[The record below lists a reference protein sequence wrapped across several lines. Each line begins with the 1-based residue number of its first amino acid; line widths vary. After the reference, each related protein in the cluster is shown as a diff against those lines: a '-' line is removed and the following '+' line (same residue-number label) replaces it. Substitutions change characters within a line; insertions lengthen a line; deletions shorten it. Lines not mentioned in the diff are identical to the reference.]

1 MEVEVESKNPK
12 GEEPAYLNQKEENNP
27 EKEKPE
33 EDQGQLEEKN
43 EVEEQ
48 KEEENHKEDLQKMEE
63 EKEKEKEEH
72 KNDLNDEKES
82 MELYLKKKLEKI
94 SPTIY
99 IEYPKSE
106 DISPL
111 SKLDS
116 ENIKSFLEK
125 FGKITFIEIYHLI
138 ALIQFETFLSAYSC
152 IKYFEKININKK
164 EKVICRW
171 FEEKDEEIITNDIIS
186 RIRKLKPY
194 EIVENINKSMKNY
207 YLRKKEKNSNF
218 SYIQEDEENNIKENI
233 LTDGITQME
242 YYSIFSLTPKAQKEF
257 NEMVILNTNR
267 GFQNL
272 ELSNIQNNKD
282 INVNSSQ
289 VNTINEKG
297 NTNIKYICKFY
308 LQIEADR
315 EFQIVKRIIGAKGSN
330 LKRIID
336 YCSKGPGGVYIP
348 DAIKLKLKGAGSGYR
363 EREGDKNEPLYLCV
377 ISKYP
382 DKYKKACSFVIELII
397 NIYGEYKRFC
407 ERKGKKPISNL
418 NIQKAEY
425 ISTRGY

>member
-1 MEVEVESKNPK
+1 MEVEDEKNNPK
-12 GEEPAYLNQKEENNP
+12 EEEEEKQNQENKLSKEERSLLAGQNQND
-27 EKEKPE
+27 EQNHKENI
-33 EDQGQLEEKN
+33 QNINEEKN
-43 EVEEQ
+43 NI
-48 KEEENHKEDLQKMEE
+48 KEEKKICSKGQN
-63 EKEKEKEEH
+63 
-72 KNDLNDEKES
+72 ES
-82 MELYLKKKLEKI
+82 MELYLKKKLGKI

-106 DISPL
+106 DSSPL

-116 ENIKSFLEK
+116 ENLKSFLEK

-138 ALIQFETFLSAYSC
+138 ALVQFESFLSAYSC
-152 IKYFEKININKK
+152 IKYFEKINTIKK
-164 EKVICRW
+164 ITCRW
-171 FEEKDEEIITNDIIS
+171 FEEKDEEIITNDIIAK
-186 RIRKLKPY
+186 IRKLKPY

-207 YLRKKEKNSNF
+207 YLKKKEKDSNF
-218 SYIQEDEENNIKENI
+218 SDMQEDEENNLKENI
-233 LTDGITQME
+233 LTDGISQIE
-242 YYSIFSLTPKAQKEF
+242 YYSIFSLTQKAQKEF
-257 NEMVILNTNR
+257 NEMVVLNTNR

-272 ELSNIQNNKD
+272 ESSNTQKNKD
-282 INVNSSQ
+282 INVNNVSQ
-289 VNTINEKG
+289 VNSINEKG
-297 NTNIKYICKFY
+297 STNIKYICKFY

-348 DAIKLKLKGAGSGYR
+348 DAIKLKLKGVGSGYR
-363 EREGDKNEPLYLCV
+363 EREGDKKEPLYLCV

-418 NIQKAEY
+418 NIQKEEY